1 MKITLSYSEMTT
13 AIHACVSTGIVP
25 YIVSPPALG
34 KSALVAQF
42 AKQNKL
48 KLIDLRLSS
57 LEPVD
62 LNGAVRVSGNLA
74 QYVPFDVFP
83 IEGTKL
89 EDGYEGVLL
98 FLDELP
104 SAHRQVISAAYK
116 LILDRAVGQF
126 KLADNCFIVC
136 AGNSISDNAIV
147 NEIGTAM
154 QSRMIQYNLK
164 VTAEDWLNTV
174 AIPQHYD
181 PRIIAFI
188 TANPDKIS
196 TFNPKLIEESFGS
209 PRTYDFV
216 NRILSLT
223 NPQEPVSKVLHATI
237 TGALGSEAGTAFM
250 SFLKVYAE
258 LPTVESALN
267 SPLTAKLPQ
276 KNEAQWAIL
285 CSLMAVENP
294 EDLRKAIT
302 YVDRFPQH
310 MQRFFYSSAI
320 KRKDVEN
327 TVLAYDL
334 DRHSCINL
342 GRELLAD

>member
-1 MKITLSYSEMTT
+1 MKVTLSYSEMTT

-34 KSALVAQF
+34 KSALVAAF
-42 AKQNKL
+42 AKQHKL

-57 LEPVD
+57 LEPCD
-62 LNGAVRVSGNLA
+62 ISGAIRVSGNLA

-83 IEGTKL
+83 IQGTKL
-89 EDGYEGVLL
+89 EEGYEAWLL

-116 LILDRAVGQF
+116 LVLDRAVGQF

-136 AGNSISDNAIV
+136 AGNSLSDNAIV

-164 VTAEDWLNTV
+164 VTTEDWLNTV
-174 AIPQHYD
+174 AIPQGYD
-181 PRIIAFI
+181 SRIIAFL

-196 TFNPKLIEESFGS
+196 TFDPKLVEESFAS

-223 NPQEPVSKVLHATI
+223 DPSEPISKVLHATLI
-237 TGALGSEAGTAFM
+237 GALGSEAGTAFM
-250 SFLKVYAE
+250 SFLKVYE
-258 LPTVESALN
+258 KIPTVQEALTK
-267 SPLTAKLPQ
+267 PLTAKLPTD
-276 KNEAQWAIL
+276 NESQWAML

-294 EDLRKAIT
+294 EDLRKAIP

-310 MQRFFYSSAI
+310 LGRFFYTHAI
-320 KRKDVEN
+320 TRKDVEN
-327 TVLAYDL
+327 TPLAYDL
-334 DRHSCINL
+334 DRHSCVKL
-342 GRELLAD
+342 GRALLAE